1 MRVWKKENTHN
12 VERISDYFQCPK
24 CEHVEHSSCPK
35 FQPINLDEKQRCNG
49 CSSSSRVAEWKCTCK
64 EYWHRCDVHRHCK
77 AASTTSKTSSQKR
90 VHTSE
95 DIAEHIVIPKKPR
108 LDHTM
113 PFELML
119 AQETERAKRT
129 RQDEDDWLHEPTIDL
144 GIPRIKSIRVASLGP
159 NLRKKFV
166 HPGGL

>member
-1 MRVWKKENTHN
+1 MVPSIVTPK
-12 VERISDYFQCPK
+12 VPRI
-24 CEHVEHSSCPK
+24 
-35 FQPINLDEKQRCNG
+35 
-49 CSSSSRVAEWKCTCK
+49 
-64 EYWHRCDVHRHCK
+64 
-77 AASTTSKTSSQKR
+77 
-90 VHTSE
+90 
-95 DIAEHIVIPKKPR
+95 
-108 LDHTM
+108 DHTM

-129 RQDEDDWLHEPTIDL
+129 RQDEDDWLHEPGIDL